1 MDVVLIYRNVIIG
14 YDAMFDFDNFSI
26 GRNIFAVTIIRGSRE
41 EISLLLAD
49 DFVEFGV
56 SRRTFDKLQ
65 VVEELP
71 HSPAAPVIIED
82 FQVKVLAPDVVL
94 ATYRAVKTNE
104 SREEMRNSLRSS
116 IWKFLDGRW
125 QMVFH
130 HDTRAQN
137 NHNPHLCWPG
147 CWLLKL

>member
-1 MDVVLIYRNVIIG
+1 MELLLHEQIYDLEDRLLQPE
-14 YDAMFDFDNFSI
+14 
-26 GRNIFAVTIIRGSRE
+26 IRGSKE
-41 EISLLLAD
+41 EISMLLAD
-49 DFVEFGV
+49 SFVEFGV
-56 SRRTFDKLQ
+56 SGHTYDKLQ

-71 HSPAAPVIIED
+71 YSPTVPVIIKD

-94 ATYRAVKTNE
+94 ATYRAVKPHE

-130 HDTRAQN
+130 QGTRTMDS
-137 NHNPHLCWPG
+137 C
-147 CWLLKL
+147 K

>member
-1 MDVVLIYRNVIIG
+1 MEVSLYQQIY
-14 YDAMFDFDNFSI
+14 
-26 GRNIFAVTIIRGSRE
+26 NIEDRLLQPEIRGSRE
-41 EISLLLAD
+41 EISVLLAD

-56 SRRTFDKLQ
+56 SGRIFDKMQ

-71 HSPAAPVIIED
+71 HSPAVPMIIED
-82 FQVKVLAPDVVL
+82 FQVKVLAPGAVL

-116 IWKFLDGRW
+116 IWKFIDGRW

-130 HDTRAQN
+130 QGTRTMEY
-137 NHNPHLCWPG
+137 C
-147 CWLLKL
+147 K

>member
-1 MDVVLIYRNVIIG
+1 MVSSLYELI
-14 YDAMFDFDNFSI
+14 FDLED
-26 GRNIFAVTIIRGSRE
+26 RLLQPEIRGSRE
-41 EISLLLAD
+41 EISMLLAD

-56 SRRTFDKLQ
+56 SGRTFDKLQ
-65 VVEELP
+65 VLEELP
-71 HSPAAPVIIED
+71 HSPAVPVIIEN
-82 FQVKVLAPDVVL
+82 FQVKVLSPDVVL

-130 HDTRAQN
+130 QGTRTIN
-137 NHNPHLCWPG
+137 NIQLMKG
-147 CWLLKL
+147 KTI

>member
-1 MDVVLIYRNVIIG
+1 MELLLHEQIYDLEDRLLQPE
-14 YDAMFDFDNFSI
+14 
-26 GRNIFAVTIIRGSRE
+26 IRGSRE
-41 EISLLLAD
+41 EISMLLAD
-49 DFVEFGV
+49 NFVEFGV
-56 SRRTFDKLQ
+56 SGHTYDKLQ

-71 HSPAAPVIIED
+71 HSPAVPVIIKD

-94 ATYRAVKTNE
+94 ATYRAVKTHE

-130 HDTRAQN
+130 QGTRTMES
-137 NHNPHLCWPG
+137 C
-147 CWLLKL
+147 K

>member
-1 MDVVLIYRNVIIG
+1 MTSSLYEQIYDRE
-14 YDAMFDFDNFSI
+14 D
-26 GRNIFAVTIIRGSRE
+26 RLLQPEIRRSRE
-41 EISLLLAD
+41 EISWLLAD
-49 DFVEFGV
+49 DFVEFG
-56 SRRTFDKLQ
+56 SSGGIFNKLQ

-71 HSPAAPVIIED
+71 HSPAVPVIIED
-82 FQVKVLAPDVVL
+82 FQVKVFAPDVVL

-130 HDTRAQN
+130 QGTRTKEQTL
-137 NHNPHLCWPG
+137 PVSG
-147 CWLLKL
+147 

>member
-1 MDVVLIYRNVIIG
+1 MVSSLYEQIYDLEDRLLQPE
-14 YDAMFDFDNFSI
+14 
-26 GRNIFAVTIIRGSRE
+26 IRGSRE
-41 EISLLLAD
+41 EISMLLAD

-56 SRRTFDKLQ
+56 SGRTFDKLQ

-71 HSPAAPVIIED
+71 HSPAVPVIIKD
-82 FQVKVLAPDVVL
+82 FQVKVLSPDVVL

-104 SREEMRNSLRSS
+104 FREEMRNSLRSS

-130 HDTRAQN
+130 QGTRTIN
-137 NHNPHLCWPG
+137 NIRVDER
-147 CWLLKL
+147 

>member
-1 MDVVLIYRNVIIG
+1 MKMVSSLYEQIYDLEDRLLQPE
-14 YDAMFDFDNFSI
+14 
-26 GRNIFAVTIIRGSRE
+26 IRGSRE
-41 EISLLLAD
+41 EISMLLAD

-56 SRRTFDKLQ
+56 SGRTFDKLQ

-71 HSPAAPVIIED
+71 HSPAVPVIIKD
-82 FQVKVLAPDVVL
+82 FQVKVLSPDVVL

-104 SREEMRNSLRSS
+104 FREEMRNSLRSS

-130 HDTRAQN
+130 QGTRTIN
-137 NHNPHLCWPG
+137 NIRVDER
-147 CWLLKL
+147 